1 MYFLSL
7 IFIGP
12 VYHSTTILKITIFY
26 LHHDNNG
33 YNNGQMVYKSYII
46 AGPTAS
52 GKSSFAHRLARRINA
67 TIVNC
72 DSVQI
77 YRGIENISASP
88 FAGAEITDE
97 LDGVPY
103 RLFSILPLES
113 QISVS
118 EYLEMARQEYERS
131 ISDGR
136 PVVFV
141 GGTGYY
147 INALIN
153 GMSPMP
159 DVSDE
164 NRARARQMVAK
175 DLQSARA
182 MLPREFSATDP
193 QRVARALEVFLQTG
207 RHLIDFQNLP
217 RTGAVVPHARRILIN
232 PPTEIL
238 RERIASRIPQM
249 LSGGALAEAQS
260 VIDSGWDERRA
271 IGAAQLCAYIRGE
284 KTHDECV
291 ADWINKTNQYAKRQR
306 TWFRTQF
313 SPDVIIKR
321 TGDDADLELFLSEN

>member
-1 MYFLSL
+1 MT
-7 IFIGP
+7 
-12 VYHSTTILKITIFY
+12 V
-26 LHHDNNG
+26 
-33 YNNGQMVYKSYII
+33 KSYII

-52 GKSSFAHRLARRINA
+52 GKSSFAHRLARQIKA
-67 TIVNC
+67 TIINC

-88 FAGAEITDE
+88 FAGCEITPE
-97 LDGVPY
+97 FEGVPY

-118 EYLEMARQEYERS
+118 EYLELARVEYEKS
-131 ISDGR
+131 VSNGR
-136 PVVFV
+136 PVIFV

-153 GMSPMP
+153 GISPMP

-164 NRARARQMVAK
+164 NRARARQMVSK
-175 DLQSARA
+175 DINAARA
-182 MLPREFSATDP
+182 MLPAEFTATDP

-207 RHLIDFQNLP
+207 RHLIEFQNLP

-260 VIDSGWDERRA
+260 VIESGWDERRA
-271 IGAAQLCAYIRGE
+271 IGASQLCAYIRGE
-284 KTHDECV
+284 KNYAECV
-291 ADWINKTNQYAKRQR
+291 SDWINKTNQYAKRQR

-313 SPDVIIKR
+313 SPDIIINR
-321 TGDDADLELFLSEN
+321 TGDDADLDLLLSEN